1 MKKLMN
7 KLIFIFTLPILVQ
20 ACGDSSTNT
29 VSENSATPV
38 QTSRY
43 DNSGLDPDV
52 IQSFNDLEELMITAS
67 PDGTLAG
74 FKMPNDTEYELFPAD
89 PENRITLEKVELGK
103 LIFHETGITAG
114 ISNVENT
121 WSCASCHHAKAG
133 FKAGIV
139 QGIGE
144 GGQGFGNS
152 GEGRT
157 VIPGMEGLADVQ
169 PIATPTAL
177 NTAYQEVMLWN
188 GQFGN
193 QLDGIINSD
202 IDDSILITE
211 GTPKAANQFGL
222 SGLETQVIA
231 GVGVHRLDVSETSI
245 LRTNASYIELFKLA
259 FPDGFDDL
267 LMAASKAVAAYERS
281 ILANNSPFQ
290 MWLQGQNVSMG
301 HAEIEGAKVFF
312 GKAGCSNCHTGPA
325 LSSPIGATEDEMF
338 MSVGFGD
345 LDYNNDIIGNIGES
359 VRLGRGGFTQDASD
373 NYKFKIPTLYNLK
386 DTSVF
391 GHGASFRSIREVVEY
406 KLAGIPQVDNA
417 NLDRR
422 FIPIELTQKEKE
434 ELILFLEGA
443 LYDNALFRYS
453 TEYVP
458 SKLCPLNND
467 ALSQLDL
474 GCVD

>member
-1 MKKLMN
+1 MN
-7 KLIFIFTLPILVQ
+7 KLMLVCFSLLLVQ
-20 ACGDSSTNT
+20 ACGGSSTDTN
-29 VSENSATPV
+29 SESLVPLI

-43 DNSGLDPDV
+43 DNSGLDPEV
-52 IQSFNDLEELMITAS
+52 IQSFKDLEELMLAAS

-74 FKMPNDTEYELFPAD
+74 FKMPTDTEYELFPAD
-89 PENRITLEKVELGK
+89 PQNRITLEKVELGK

-114 ISNVENT
+114 ISNTQNT

-133 FKAGIV
+133 FKAGIP

-144 GGQGFGNS
+144 GGQGFGNA

-193 QLDGIINSD
+193 QIDGVINSD
-202 IDDSILITE
+202 IDNSILSTE
-211 GTPKAANQFGL
+211 GTPKAANRFGF

-231 GVGVHRLDVSETSI
+231 GVGVHRLDVSEASI
-245 LRTNASYIELFKLA
+245 LRTNPSYIELFKLA
-259 FPDGFDDL
+259 YPDGYDEL
-267 LMAASKAVAAYERS
+267 LIAASKAIAAYERS

-290 MWLQGQNVSMG
+290 MWLQGKNESMG

-312 GKAGCSNCHTGPA
+312 GKAKCSDCHTGPA
-325 LSSPIGATEDEMF
+325 LSSRLGAPEDEMF
-338 MSVGFGD
+338 MSIGFGD
-345 LDYNNDIIGNIGES
+345 LDFNNQIIGTIDES

-391 GHGASFRSIREVVEY
+391 GHGASFKNIREVVEY
-406 KLAGIPQVDNA
+406 KIAGVPQVDNE

-422 FIPIELTQKEKE
+422 FVAIELTQKEKD

>member
-1 MKKLMN
+1 MKKLIY
-7 KLIFIFTLPILVQ
+7 IFICLSQIQ
-20 ACGDSSTNT
+20 ACGDSSSNT
-29 VSENSATPV
+29 PTDISEQVSSPV
-38 QTSRY
+38 VSRY
-43 DNSGLDPDV
+43 DNSSLDPDV
-52 IQSFNDLEELMITAS
+52 IQSFKDLEALMIAAS

-74 FKMPNDTEYELFPAD
+74 FKLPGDTEYELFPAD
-89 PENRITLEKVELGK
+89 PQNPITLEKVELGK

-114 ISNVENT
+114 ISGVENT

-133 FKAGIV
+133 FKAGIA

-144 GGQGFGNS
+144 GGQGFGQA

-157 VIPGMEGLADVQ
+157 VIPGMEGVADVQ

-193 QLDGIINSD
+193 QSNGVINAD
-202 IDDSILITE
+202 IDTSILSTE
-211 GTPKAANQFGL
+211 GTPKAANKFGL

-245 LRTNASYIELFKLA
+245 LRTNSSYIELFGLA
-259 FPDGFDDL
+259 FPDGYDDL
-267 LMAASKAVAAYERS
+267 LVAASKAIAAYERS
-281 ILANNSPFQ
+281 LLANNSPFQ
-290 MWLQGQNVSMG
+290 MWLQGNNESMG

-312 GKAGCSNCHTGPA
+312 GKAGCSDCHTGPA
-325 LSSPIGATEDEMF
+325 LSSPINATKDEMF

-345 LDYNNDIIGNIGES
+345 LDYNNDIIGSIDDS
-359 VRLGRGGFTQDASD
+359 VRRGRGGFTQDASD
-373 NYKFKIPTLYNLK
+373 DYKFKIPQLYNLK

-391 GHGASFRSIREVVEY
+391 GHGASFRSIEDVVEY
-406 KLAGIPQVDNA
+406 KIAGVPQVDNP
-417 NLDRR
+417 NLDPR
-422 FIPIELTQKEKE
+422 FVPIELTQKEKE
-434 ELILFLEGA
+434 ELILFLDSA
-443 LYDNALFRYS
+443 LNDNALFRYS
-453 TEYVP
+453 TEFVP

-474 GCVD
+474 GCEN